1 MTEIKTTKA
10 VEDTLYVIGGKW
22 KLLILHT
29 LCFEAKRFNKICR
42 DIGITP
48 RMLSREIKEMEINML
63 VERIVY
69 NERPPKVEYK
79 ITDYGR
85 TLEPLIAEMIK
96 WGRNH
101 RKQIK
106 NKDV

>member
-1 MTEIKTTKA
+1 MAEIKTTKA

-29 LCFEAKRFNKICR
+29 LCFEAKRFNEICR

-69 NERPPKVEYK
+69 DERPPKVEYK
-79 ITDYGR
+79 MTDYGH

-101 RKQIK
+101 RKRIIK
-106 NKDV
+106 K